1 MIIKTFRFRLTVY
14 YTVAVVLII
23 SACAFLLYHR
33 YKGELLEKVDADLL
47 GTAKNLMLSEMR
59 PKMLTRNE
67 EIVIKSRDEYFQ
79 LINYNEEVIITS
91 LSKNQQWPMNMDL
104 MLTAFDGAPG
114 YETVKF
120 MGGDYRTLYFPV
132 NREVILRVGK
142 PLEDI
147 AEALDGMERLF
158 LFFFPFVLL
167 IASMTSW
174 FLAGWALDPVLKIK
188 NLAEQIRR
196 GRLRGRIDVGPKG
209 KEIDELALIFN
220 DMIDSI
226 QHSVETQK
234 RFVSDVSHE
243 IKSPLTSLRGNI
255 EVALRKKRT
264 SEEYEDILKNNL
276 ADIIRLSRITDDL
289 LFLTKADNNILE
301 LRIQWFDLSQ
311 TLSAVVERLRYKADL
326 AGVTI
331 TEDFRQQPE
340 VSGDIFL
347 LEQAFSNL
355 IENAIKYTPREGRV
369 TVRTEERDSS
379 VLVTVSD
386 TGAGIPGEDLPHIF
400 ERFYRVDKERS
411 RKAGGTGL
419 GLSITEWIVKVHKGS
434 ISVKSVIGKGSDFIV
449 TLPKAAEEL

>member
-1 MIIKTFRFRLTVY
+1 MTVF

-23 SACAFLLYHR
+23 SACAFMLYYR
-33 YKGELLEKVDADLL
+33 YEDGLLEKVDADLL
-47 GTAKNLMLSEMR
+47 ATAKNLMLSEMR

-67 EIVIKSRDEYFQ
+67 EIVIKSREEYFQ
-79 LINYNEEVIITS
+79 VINYNGEIIITS
-91 LSKNQQWPMNMDL
+91 LSKNQQWPMNTDL
-104 MLTAFDGAPG
+104 MLSAFQGTPG

-132 NREVILRVGK
+132 NRDVIIRVGM
-142 PLEDI
+142 PLEDV
-147 AEALDGMERLF
+147 AKALAGMEKLF
-158 LFFFPFVLL
+158 LFFFPFVLIISSL
-167 IASMTSW
+167 TSW
-174 FLAGWALDPVLKIK
+174 FLAGWALDPVVKIK
-188 NLAEQIRR
+188 TLAEQIRR
-196 GRLRGRIDVGPKG
+196 GRLRGRIDVGRKG

-220 DMIDSI
+220 DMLDSI

-301 LRIQWFDLSQ
+301 LRVQWFDLGHA
-311 TLSAVVERLRYKADL
+311 LSAVVERLRYKADL

-340 VSGDIFL
+340 VSGDVFL

-369 TVRTEERDSS
+369 TVTTEERNSS
-379 VLVTVSD
+379 VTITVSD

-419 GLSITEWIVKVHKGS
+419 GLSITEWIIKAHKGA

-449 TLPKAAEEL
+449 TLPKTEEEL

>member
-1 MIIKTFRFRLTVY
+1 MLY
-14 YTVAVVLII
+14 Y
-23 SACAFLLYHR
+23 R
-33 YKGELLEKVDADLL
+33 YEDGLLEKVDADLL
-47 GTAKNLMLSEMR
+47 ATAKNLMLSEMR

-67 EIVIKSRDEYFQ
+67 EIVIKSREEYFQ
-79 LINYNEEVIITS
+79 VINYNGEIIITS
-91 LSKNQQWPMNMDL
+91 LSKNQQWPMNTDL
-104 MLTAFDGAPG
+104 MLSAFQGTPG

-132 NREVILRVGK
+132 NRDVIIRVGR
-142 PLEDI
+142 PLEDV
-147 AEALDGMERLF
+147 AKALAGMEKLF
-158 LFFFPFVLL
+158 LFFFPFVLIISSL
-167 IASMTSW
+167 TSW
-174 FLAGWALDPVLKIK
+174 FLAGWALDPVVKIK
-188 NLAEQIRR
+188 TLAEQIRR
-196 GRLRGRIDVGPKG
+196 GRLRGRIDVGRKG

-220 DMIDSI
+220 DMLDSI

-264 SEEYEDILKNNL
+264 LEEYEDILKNNL

-301 LRIQWFDLSQ
+301 LRVQWFDLGHA
-311 TLSAVVERLRYKADL
+311 LSAVVERLRYKADL

-340 VSGDIFL
+340 VSGDVFL

-369 TVRTEERDSS
+369 IVTTEERNSS
-379 VLVTVSD
+379 VTITVSD

-419 GLSITEWIVKVHKGS
+419 GLSITEWIIKAHKGA

-449 TLPKAAEEL
+449 TLPKTEEEL

>member
-1 MIIKTFRFRLTVY
+1 MIIRTFRFRLTVF

-23 SACAFLLYHR
+23 SACAFMLYYR
-33 YKGELLEKVDADLL
+33 YEDGLLEKVDADLL
-47 GTAKNLMLSEMR
+47 ATAKNLMLSEMR

-67 EIVIKSRDEYFQ
+67 EIVIKSREEYFQ
-79 LINYNEEVIITS
+79 VINYNGEIIITS
-91 LSKNQQWPMNMDL
+91 LSKNQQWPMNTDL
-104 MLTAFDGAPG
+104 MLSAFQGTPG

-132 NREVILRVGK
+132 NRDVIIRVGR
-142 PLEDI
+142 PLEDV
-147 AEALDGMERLF
+147 AKALAGMEKLF
-158 LFFFPFVLL
+158 LFFSPFVLIISSL
-167 IASMTSW
+167 TSW
-174 FLAGWALDPVLKIK
+174 FLAGWALDPVVKIK
-188 NLAEQIRR
+188 TLAEQIRR
-196 GRLRGRIDVGPKG
+196 GRLRGRIDVGRKG

-220 DMIDSI
+220 DMLDSI

-301 LRIQWFDLSQ
+301 LRVQWFDLGHA
-311 TLSAVVERLRYKADL
+311 LSAVVERLRYKADL

-340 VSGDIFL
+340 VSGDVFL

-369 TVRTEERDSS
+369 TVTTEERDSS
-379 VLVTVSD
+379 VTITVSD

-419 GLSITEWIVKVHKGS
+419 GLSITEWIIKAHKGA

-449 TLPKAAEEL
+449 TLPKTEEEL